1 MSRRRVVITDCDH
14 GTIDPELAVL
24 AGRLD
29 VTGHQRK
36 DEDGLIEV
44 CRDADGAITQYGRF
58 TRRVFAALPGLR
70 VVARYGVGVDTV
82 DLAAATDHGVVV
94 ANVPDYGT
102 EEVSTHA
109 VALALALHRRV
120 VTYDRA
126 VRAGRWDFTV
136 GAPIPRLAGLEAGM
150 VGFGRI
156 GAATAR
162 KFAAFGLRV
171 LAWDPYV
178 ETYPDWVT
186 RLPLDALFAR
196 ADIVSVHCPLTAAT
210 HHLVDASALAQMKP
224 TAVLVNTARGGI
236 VDTDAVTGALRERR
250 IAGAGLDVLEHEP
263 LPVDHP
269 LAALD
274 NVLLSPHA
282 AFYSEGSIA
291 ELKRKTA
298 QAVLDVLEGRRPA
311 SVVNPEVYAQPPR

>member
-1 MSRRRVVITDCDH
+1 MPRRRVVITDCDH

-24 AGRLD
+24 AARLD
-29 VTGHQRK
+29 VTGHQRN
-36 DEDGLIEV
+36 DEDGLIDV
-44 CRDADGAITQYGRF
+44 CRDADGA
-58 TRRVFAALPGLR
+58 
-70 VVARYGVGVDTV
+70 
-82 DLAAATDHGVVV
+82 
-94 ANVPDYGT
+94 N
-102 EEVSTHA
+102 HA

-156 GAATAR
+156 GSAAAR

-178 ETYPDWVT
+178 TTCPDWVT
-186 RLPLDALFAR
+186 VLPLDELLSR

-210 HHLVDASALAQMKP
+210 HHLIDAEALARMKP

-236 VDTDAVTGALRERR
+236 VDTDAVTTALRERR
-250 IAGAGLDVLEHEP
+250 LAGAGLDVLEHEP
-263 LPVDHP
+263 LPVGHP
-269 LAALD
+269 LAGLD
-274 NVLLSPHA
+274 NVLLSPYA